1 MAHQD
6 TNELTILSNMLPQ
19 IEEHL
24 NKITELHKT
33 VSDLKTPEAQVKKRG
48 FDGQEYVEL
57 SYMKFVADIYF
68 PGWSFEV
75 VSCGKKDDGEFEVHG
90 RLSWYDCGV
99 KRTGDMVASHPFQR
113 STKNSDQFVGGGNTR
128 KAAVTN
134 CHKKA
139 FNTYMNIA
147 DDVYRNQMVELTPE
161 EKVLIKEKMIES
173 KFSKS
178 EIERIEMNVRKGK
191 ITQVELPELLQWIEH
206 GPKK

>member
-1 MAHQD
+1 MSRDQEH
-6 TNELTILSNMLPQ
+6 ELTVVSNMLPQ

-24 NKITELHKT
+24 HKITEQHKT
-33 VSDLKTPEAQVKKRG
+33 VSNLKTPSSQVKKRG

-57 SYMKFVADIYF
+57 SYMRLIADEYF

-75 VSCGKKDDGEFEVHG
+75 ISCGKKDDDEFEVHG
-90 RLSWYDCGV
+90 KLSWYDCGV
-99 KRTGDMVASHPFQR
+99 KRRGDMVASHPFQR
-113 STKNSDQFVGGGNTR
+113 STKNPDQFVGGGNTR

-147 DDVYRNQMVELTPE
+147 DDVYRNQVVDLTPE
-161 EKVLIKEKMIES
+161 EKVLIKEKMLEA
-173 KFSKS
+173 KFSES
-178 EIERIEMNVRKGK
+178 EIQRIELNVRKGV
-191 ITQVELPELLQWIEH
+191 ITQTDLPELLEWIEK

>member
-1 MAHQD
+1 
-6 TNELTILSNMLPQ
+6 
-19 IEEHL
+19 
-24 NKITELHKT
+24 
-33 VSDLKTPEAQVKKRG
+33 
-48 FDGQEYVEL
+48 
-57 SYMKFVADIYF
+57 MKFVADIYF